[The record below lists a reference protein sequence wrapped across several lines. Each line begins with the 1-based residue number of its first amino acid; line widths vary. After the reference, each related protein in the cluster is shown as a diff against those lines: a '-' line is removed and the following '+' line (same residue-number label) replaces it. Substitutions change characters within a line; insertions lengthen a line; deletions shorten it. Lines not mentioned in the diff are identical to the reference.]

1 MQEIINNTIQV
12 TTTYIPSKGGKVHTD
27 CKFYT
32 MLGCGRC
39 ISGTSND
46 IIEAFK
52 ARAGIGRVVLT
63 KENIIVRSDSPF
75 LISGDL
81 IVTEIKVNDEVI
93 YTYNR

>member
-32 MLGCGRC
+32 TLGCGRC

-46 IIEAFK
+46 IIEAF
-52 ARAGIGRVVLT
+52 RQTGVGCRVVLT
-63 KENIIVRSDSPF
+63 KENIILRSSWP
-75 LISGDL
+75 LASGEQ

-93 YTYNR
+93 YRY